1 MFSQQKNADQVL
13 DEVVVSSTKINL
25 PFSKNFRTIEIISSE
40 QIALSAATNVSDLL
54 QQTIGI
60 DIRKRGVSGTQGD
73 LYIRGG
79 GFDQTLL
86 LIDGMKMDDA
96 QTGHHTLNM
105 ILPLYLIERIEI
117 IKGPAARIFGQ
128 NAFNGAI
135 NIVTKEVKTET
146 RKADVVLRELSFGS
160 YGQKN
165 LVLSSGAINIVSK
178 EVKTETRKA
187 FEFVLRELS
196 FGSYGQKNLALS
208 SSIIKEKIKSIVS
221 FTTNRSDGY
230 RHNTDYINNNYFSKT
245 SFITKTSPVDL
256 ISSFSYRKFGAN
268 GFYASPL
275 ATEQYE
281 ETQASLLGVSTVI
294 KSENLIIKPRLYWKR
309 GQDEYIYI
317 RDNPSIYR
325 NLHKTNKISAELSGS
340 YFTKLGTTGFGLDL
354 STVSITS
361 NNLGEHS
368 RTTVNFFVDHTFEM
382 FDKKLSMSP
391 GIAISHFS
399 DLSFHSF
406 PGIDIGYHLNSK
418 VKLYS
423 NIGKTYRIP
432 TYTDLFYS
440 SNTTI
445 GNENLIPEQATS
457 TEFGFKYNTSK
468 LDFSTTIFSRKAK
481 NIIDYVKKNENDL
494 WKATNIGS
502 LNTTGF
508 ELDLLYKFASKE
520 GFSNSFSLGY
530 SNLKDD
536 NYVSNINYSQ
546 YSLNSIK
553 NHLISK
559 LNLNYKKLS
568 FSTVFKYVKRSDES
582 NYSVLDSKIYYKSF
596 FVNVNNILDTTYSET
611 NLVPMPGRNMLLGFL
626 YRIN

>member
-1 MFSQQKNADQVL
+1 MRLNISILLFLTLQFLFSQQKNADQVL

-165 LVLSSGAINIVSK
+165 L
-178 EVKTETRKA
+178 
-187 FEFVLRELS
+187 
-196 FGSYGQKNLALS
+196 ALS

-281 ETQASLLGVSTVI
+281 ETQASLLGV
-294 KSENLIIKPRLYWKR
+294 
-309 GQDEYIYI
+309 
-317 RDNPSIYR
+317 
-325 NLHKTNKISAELSGS
+325 
-340 YFTKLGTTGFGLDL
+340 
-354 STVSITS
+354 
-361 NNLGEHS
+361 
-368 RTTVNFFVDHTFEM
+368 
-382 FDKKLSMSP
+382 
-391 GIAISHFS
+391 
-399 DLSFHSF
+399 
-406 PGIDIGYHLNSK
+406 
-418 VKLYS
+418 
-423 NIGKTYRIP
+423 
-432 TYTDLFYS
+432 
-440 SNTTI
+440 
-445 GNENLIPEQATS
+445 
-457 TEFGFKYNTSK
+457 
-468 LDFSTTIFSRKAK
+468 
-481 NIIDYVKKNENDL
+481 
-494 WKATNIGS
+494 
-502 LNTTGF
+502 
-508 ELDLLYKFASKE
+508 
-520 GFSNSFSLGY
+520 
-530 SNLKDD
+530 
-536 NYVSNINYSQ
+536 
-546 YSLNSIK
+546 
-553 NHLISK
+553 
-559 LNLNYKKLS
+559 
-568 FSTVFKYVKRSDES
+568 
-582 NYSVLDSKIYYKSF
+582 
-596 FVNVNNILDTTYSET
+596 
-611 NLVPMPGRNMLLGFL
+611 
-626 YRIN
+626 